1 MRMRDLSMSMFLNT
15 RAMDEARAE
24 AALNEIREICGLLFN
39 GYGEDIHPT
48 EQLEMIRGVLNEYE
62 GVK

>member
-1 MRMRDLSMSMFLNT
+1 MRLRDLNPAATEEEF
-15 RAMDEARAE
+15 AE

-48 EQLEMIRGVLNEYE
+48 EQLTMIRGVLNEYE